1 MPLPQ
6 AYSTDLRKDYQKIFG
21 ADHKPVDHRLASALP
36 YTIYLIQLG
45 GAISE
50 VII

>member
-21 ADHKPVDHRLASALP
+21 DRKPVDQRLASALP
-36 YTIYLIQLG
+36 YTIYLIQLV